1 MAVTADV
8 VVAGGGVIGTAIA
21 WRAAAA
27 GLDTVLVDPAHGDA
41 ASLVAAGMLA
51 PVSEAL
57 FGEGALLRIN
67 LLAVARFGSFAAE
80 LEEVTGHRV
89 GLRRE
94 GTLAIAYDPGDYAA
108 LMRLTAFRRSAG
120 LDAEELD
127 SRACRKLESFL
138 TPDVHGGV
146 LFPGDWSVDNRR
158 YAAALREAAA
168 AAKVRMVRDRVTEVL
183 TRDGRARGVRL
194 ADGGEID
201 SAQVVVAAGCWSS
214 AVAGLPE
221 QVRAAV
227 RPVKG
232 QLLRLRHPDG
242 MPPVIS
248 HTIRAT
254 VRGADVYL
262 VPRADG
268 EVVVGATQEERGP
281 DRTVTAGAVH
291 DLLHDAMSVLPVTSE
306 LILAETCAG
315 LRPGT
320 PDNGP
325 IVGGFGVDG
334 AAAGHRPLPQRHPDV
349 AGDRGRHRGLPHR
362 AAARGGVG
370 AVHARA
376 LPVPVPGESAVSL
389 QVKLNGEPR
398 ELPDGSTIAQAV
410 AELTAA
416 PAGVAAAL
424 NGDVVPRGSWA
435 ATPLRDGDQVEVV
448 TAVQGG

>member
-1 MAVTADV
+1 VAVTADV

-27 GLDTVLVDPAHGDA
+27 GLDVVLADPAEGDA

-57 FGEGALLRIN
+57 FGEGALLRVN
-67 LLAVARFGSFAAE
+67 LLALARFPPFAAE
-80 LEEVTGHRV
+80 LEQVTGHRV

-94 GTLAIAYDPGDYAA
+94 GTLAVAYDAGDYAA

-158 YAAALREAAA
+158 YAAALRAAA
-168 AAKVRMVRDRVTEVL
+168 AAAGVRTVRDRVTTVL
-183 TRDGRARGVRL
+183 TTNRADDADGLDGADGRARGVAL
-194 ADGGEID
+194 ADGSEIG
-201 SAQVVVAAGCWSS
+201 AGQVVVAAGSWSG
-214 AVAGLPE
+214 AVHGLPAAL
-221 QVRAAV
+221 RSAV

-232 QLLRLRHPDG
+232 QLLRLRHPPG
-242 MPPVIS
+242 MPPVLT

-268 EVVVGATQEERGP
+268 EVIVGATQEERGP
-281 DRTVTAGAVH
+281 DLTVTAGAVH

-325 IVGGFGVDG
+325 IVG
-334 AAAGHRPLPQRHPDV
+334 
-349 AGDRGRHRGLPHR
+349 R
-362 AAARGGVG
+362 AAPGGVLLATG
-370 AVHARA
+370 HYR
-376 LPVPVPGESAVSL
+376 
-389 QVKLNGEPR
+389 NGI
-398 ELPDGSTIAQAV
+398 LMS
-410 AELTAA
+410 
-416 PAGVAAAL
+416 
-424 NGDVVPRGSWA
+424 A
-435 ATPLRDGDQVEVV
+435 ATADAIVACLTGQPP
-448 TAVQGG
+448 TAEWEPFGPGRFLAGEEGR

>member
-1 MAVTADV
+1 MPAKGVLLAEIADV
-8 VVAGGGVIGTAIA
+8 IVAGGGVIGTAIA

-27 GLDTVLVDPAHGDA
+27 GLDVVLVDPEAGHA

-51 PVSEAL
+51 PASEAL
-57 FGEGALLRIN
+57 FGEGALLRLN
-67 LLAVARFGSFAAE
+67 LLAVRRFGSFAAE
-80 LEEVTGHRV
+80 LESATGHQV
-89 GLRRE
+89 GLRGE
-94 GTLAIAYDPGDYAA
+94 GTLAVAYDPDDYAA
-108 LMRLTAFRRSAG
+108 LVRLTAFRRSAG
-120 LDAEELD
+120 LDAAELD
-127 SRACRKLESFL
+127 SRACRALEPFL
-138 TPDVHGGV
+138 APDVHGGV
-146 LFPGDWSVDNRR
+146 LFPSDWSVDNRR
-158 YAAALREAAA
+158 YAAALREAAT
-168 AAKVRMVRDRVTEVL
+168 AKVRMVQDRVTEVL

-194 ADGGEID
+194 ADGGVID
-201 SAQVVVAAGCWSS
+201 SAQVVVAAGCWSG
-214 AVAGLPE
+214 AIAGLPG

-291 DLLHDAMSVLPVTSE
+291 DLLRDAMSVLPVTSE

-325 IVGGFGVDG
+325 IVGGFG
-334 AAAGHRPLPQRHPDV
+334 AGNGPGNGQ
-349 AGDRGRHRGLPHR
+349 RGLLLATGHYRNGILMSPVTADAIVALLTGQPP
-362 AAARGGVG
+362 AAQWEPFTPERF
-370 AVHARA
+370 
-376 LPVPVPGESAVSL
+376 L
-389 QVKLNGEPR
+389 PR
-398 ELPDGSTIAQAV
+398 EEA
-410 AELTAA
+410 
-416 PAGVAAAL
+416 
-424 NGDVVPRGSWA
+424 R
-435 ATPLRDGDQVEVV
+435 
-448 TAVQGG
+448 

>member
-1 MAVTADV
+1 LTVTADV

-21 WRAAAA
+21 WRAALA
-27 GLDTVLVDPAHGDA
+27 GLDVVLVDPDAGDA
-41 ASLVAAGMLA
+41 ASGVAAGMLA

-57 FGEGALLRIN
+57 FGEGALLAIN
-67 LLAVARFGSFAAE
+67 LLAVQRFPSFAAE
-80 LEEVTGHRV
+80 LEDVTGHEV

-94 GTLAIAYDPGDYAA
+94 GTLAIAYDPGDLAA

-127 SRACRKLESFL
+127 SRACRRLEPFL

-146 LFPGDWSVDNRR
+146 VFAGDWSVDNRR
-158 YAAALREAAA
+158 YAAALRAAMA
-168 AAKVRMVRDRVTEVL
+168 AAKVRISRGRVTQARVA
-183 TRDGRARGVRL
+183 DGRVRGAGL
-194 ADGGEID
+194 ADGTVID
-201 SAQVVVAAGCWSS
+201 AAAVVVAAGWASGT
-214 AVAGLPE
+214 VAGLPAPL
-221 QVRAAV
+221 RSAV

-242 MPPVIS
+242 LPPVIS

-268 EVVVGATQEERGP
+268 EVIVGATSEERGP

-320 PDNGP
+320 ADNGP
-325 IVGGFGVDG
+325 IVGRCGVDG
-334 AAAGHRPLPQRHPDV
+334 LLLATGHYRNGILMSPVTADAIMAVLTGQRPAVQWEPFTPQRFTAGQPAAGLSP
-349 AGDRGRHRGLPHR
+349 AGDR
-362 AAARGGVG
+362 AR
-370 AVHARA
+370 
-376 LPVPVPGESAVSL
+376 
-389 QVKLNGEPR
+389 
-398 ELPDGSTIAQAV
+398 
-410 AELTAA
+410 
-416 PAGVAAAL
+416 
-424 NGDVVPRGSWA
+424 
-435 ATPLRDGDQVEVV
+435 
-448 TAVQGG
+448 

>member
-1 MAVTADV
+1 VAANADV

-27 GLDTVLVDPAHGDA
+27 GLDVVLVDPGQGDA

-57 FGEGALLRIN
+57 FGEGALLRVN
-67 LLAVARFGSFAAE
+67 LLAVRRFPSFAAM
-80 LEEVTGHRV
+80 LEEVTGREV

-94 GTLAIAYDPGDYAA
+94 GTLAVAYDPGDYAA

-127 SRACRKLESFL
+127 GRACRQLEDFL

-158 YAAALREAAA
+158 YAAALRRAMTAAGA
-168 AAKVRMVRDRVTEVL
+168 RAVPGRVAEVL
-183 TRDGRARGVRL
+183 VRDGRARGVRL
-194 ADGGEID
+194 AGGDEIG
-201 SAQVVVAAGCWSS
+201 SGGVVVAAGCWSGS
-214 AVAGLPE
+214 VAGLPGAL
-221 QVRAAV
+221 RAAV

-232 QLLRLRHPDG
+232 QLLRLRHPAG
-242 MPPVIS
+242 MPPVLS
-248 HTIRAT
+248 RTIRAT
-254 VRGADVYL
+254 VRAADVYL

-281 DRTVTAGAVH
+281 DLTVTAGAVH
-291 DLLHDAMSVLPVTSE
+291 DLLRDAMSVLPVTSE

-325 IVGGFGVDG
+325 IVGGSGVDG
-334 AAAGHRPLPQRHPDV
+334 LLLATGHYRNGILMSPVTADAIVACLTGRQPEPEWKPFTPERFLAAAG
-349 AGDRGRHRGLPHR
+349 
-362 AAARGGVG
+362 
-370 AVHARA
+370 
-376 LPVPVPGESAVSL
+376 E
-389 QVKLNGEPR
+389 
-398 ELPDGSTIAQAV
+398 
-410 AELTAA
+410 
-416 PAGVAAAL
+416 
-424 NGDVVPRGSWA
+424 GSW
-435 ATPLRDGDQVEVV
+435 
-448 TAVQGG
+448 